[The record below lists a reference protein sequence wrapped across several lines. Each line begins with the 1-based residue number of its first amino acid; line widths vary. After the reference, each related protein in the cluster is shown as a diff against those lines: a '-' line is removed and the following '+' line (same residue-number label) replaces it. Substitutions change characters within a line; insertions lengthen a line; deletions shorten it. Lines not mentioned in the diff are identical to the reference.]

1 MRPLVRLATVFLLA
15 GAAASASP
23 AAPAPATPTPAA
35 EATTY
40 KQLEL
45 FARVLS
51 YVQNNYVEKVDDKQL
66 IYGAIKGMLDTLDP
80 HTVFMPPDVFKEMKI
95 DTSGEFGGLGLDI
108 TKKGDVLVV
117 VAPVDDTPAARAG
130 VHAGDEILAIDGES
144 TRSMDVARAAA
155 KMRGPAG
162 KRVTLT
168 LMRPGFVQ
176 PQDITILRDHV
187 RIVSAEGTLYGAIGY
202 VKLKN
207 FQERTD
213 AYLKRELDRLR
224 ALNGG
229 RELRALVLDLR
240 NNPGGLLDQAVAVSD
255 RFLPGK
261 LTIVTTRGRGAHN
274 VTEEKSHDRD
284 TEKPYPMVVLVN
296 GGCASAAEIVA
307 GALQDHARGLIIGTP
322 TFGKGSVQTVIELE
336 DGSGLKL
343 TIARY
348 FTPKGRSIQELGIQP
363 DVVVPDTRDAA
374 AARMPREKDL
384 RHHLRN
390 DGTLDARSPRVL
402 QARDWSVTSGLSDD
416 QLRLALNYLHDTVGD
431 FPGPTAAVAHPGVV
445 PNPPAGTTPS
455 PPAARRV
462 P

>member
-1 MRPLVRLATVFLLA
+1 VVAP
-15 GAAASASP
+15 SAPVDS
-23 AAPAPATPTPAA
+23 
-35 EATTY
+35 TTY

-108 TKKGDVLVV
+108 AKKGDVLVV
-117 VAPVDDTPAARAG
+117 VTPVDDTPAARAG
-130 VHAGDEILAIDGES
+130 VRAGDEILAIDGES

-224 ALNGG
+224 GLNGG
-229 RELRALVLDLR
+229 HELRALVLDLR

-284 TEKPYPMVVLVN
+284 TEKPYPMVALVN

-307 GALQDHARGLIIGTP
+307 GALQDHERALIVGTP

-363 DVVVPDTRDAA
+363 DVVVLDSRDAA
-374 AARMPREKDL
+374 ATHMPREKDL
-384 RHHLRN
+384 RHHLHN
-390 DGTLDARSPRVL
+390 EATPDARAPRVL
-402 QARDWSVTSGLSDD
+402 QAKDWAVTASLPDE
-416 QLRLALNYLHDTVGD
+416 QLRLALNYLHDMSGD
-431 FPGPTAAVAHPGVV
+431 GPGPTAAISPPGVIQH
-445 PNPPAGTTPS
+445 PPPAPPGATALPS
-455 PPAARRV
+455 PTGAPGRN